1 MAGSG
6 DVTGVYWGLFCG
18 RQVAVTVFLGCWA
31 VTVLFL
37 PVPPVEEETS
47 AGSLEAARPMGVAAT
62 RGRQP
67 MRGDLWRWRPSRA
80 MSQTSPCIFPHPHSG
95 LYSQEDVVD
104 AGICT
109 NCTIVH
115 LYYCTFYVRQNI
127 FCLSCLRYPPLF
139 GLFFLF
145 LIFFFF
151 LF

>member
-1 MAGSG
+1 MVTLAGSG

-47 AGSLEAARPMGVAAT
+47 AGSLEVARPMGVAAT
-62 RGRQP
+62 RGGQP
-67 MRGDLWRWRPSRA
+67 IRGDLWRWRPSRA
-80 MSQTSPCIFPHPHSG
+80 RPQTSHCILPHPHSG
-95 LYSQEDVVD
+95 LYSQEDVGD

-109 NCTIVH
+109 SCTDCTPVL
-115 LYYCTFYVRQNI
+115 LYFYVRQNI

-139 GLFFLF
+139 GLFF
-145 LIFFFF
+145 
-151 LF
+151 